1 MAKET
6 YLENLAGE
14 SNFNKKLKSCF

>member
-1 MAKET
+1 MANET